1 MDGQIERFRH
11 TYTLNCR
18 VATLLSNMYKFWHNL
33 GSQKSPVHEIIFNQ
47 EYDKKY
53 ALSWPLGQKK
63 TFLFN
68 GFQLGR

>member
-11 TYTLNCR
+11 TYTLTFR
-18 VATLLSNMYKFWHNL
+18 VAPLLSNMYKFWHNL

-53 ALSWPLGQKK
+53 ALSWPLDQKNK
-63 TFLFN
+63 TYFSMAFN
-68 GFQLGR
+68 